1 MKMMI
6 VPLSKD
12 GLEKLNFN
20 CYTSEDVYQL
30 TLTDIEIDTLFAIGF
45 FQHINQA
52 LNIYIDDFEDTEII
66 DYRKLLIMKN
76 IVGDYLR
83 KHDEFHHIYQS
94 IYKLICLALEKETGL
109 FFFF

>member
-45 FQHINQA
+45 SN
-52 LNIYIDDFEDTEII
+52 TST
-66 DYRKLLIMKN
+66 KL
-76 IVGDYLR
+76 
-83 KHDEFHHIYQS
+83 
-94 IYKLICLALEKETGL
+94 
-109 FFFF
+109 